1 MSSPI
6 IELRIA
12 NSELQSLRDSM
23 LRDKQENCAVLL
35 AGIGYRS
42 DGSALILVRE
52 SVFPEP
58 EDYTQRAIDRAE
70 LEPAFVARVAKKARL
85 SNLSLVFVHSHPGTS
100 IPQFSQVDDDGEEK
114 LATFLANRGQSAP
127 HFALVISEGGISA
140 RVLGLYEPIS
150 VVSVG
155 NERNAE
161 SSPEAANTETFPMFN
176 RQVKAFGEA
185 GQRILKDLRIAIVGV
200 GGTGSIAVQQL
211 VHLGVSSFILIDPD
225 SLELTNLNRVVGA
238 FQADVG
244 HSKVDVAKRYIRQ
257 FSPSADV
264 KAVKGDI
271 VYANIARNLVDADI
285 IFCCTDSHASRSVIQ
300 QVAYQYLISC
310 IDVGSTITTSEEAV
324 TGIFGRV
331 QLLGPDQPCLWC
343 SNLLNADEIRRDM
356 MDELEKKSDPYIQ
369 GVRIPAPSVVSLNGT
384 VVSLAISMLLGLV
397 TSIPVNSRH
406 LIYDAMTPRLRSV
419 TTCAKGD
426 CFICSRSG
434 TFGLGDGNDLYARKD

>member
-12 NSELQSLRDSM
+12 NSELQNLRDSM

-52 SVFPEP
+52 SVFPGP

-161 SSPEAANTETFPMFN
+161 SSPEAANTETFPMF
-176 RQVKAFGEA
+176 KPSGE
-185 GQRILKDLRIAIVGV
+185 
-200 GGTGSIAVQQL
+200 
-211 VHLGVSSFILIDPD
+211 
-225 SLELTNLNRVVGA
+225 
-238 FQADVG
+238 
-244 HSKVDVAKRYIRQ
+244 
-257 FSPSADV
+257 
-264 KAVKGDI
+264 
-271 VYANIARNLVDADI
+271 
-285 IFCCTDSHASRSVIQ
+285 
-300 QVAYQYLISC
+300 
-310 IDVGSTITTSEEAV
+310 
-324 TGIFGRV
+324 GI
-331 QLLGPDQPCLWC
+331 W
-343 SNLLNADEIRRDM
+343 
-356 MDELEKKSDPYIQ
+356 
-369 GVRIPAPSVVSLNGT
+369 
-384 VVSLAISMLLGLV
+384 
-397 TSIPVNSRH
+397 
-406 LIYDAMTPRLRSV
+406 
-419 TTCAKGD
+419 
-426 CFICSRSG
+426 
-434 TFGLGDGNDLYARKD
+434 